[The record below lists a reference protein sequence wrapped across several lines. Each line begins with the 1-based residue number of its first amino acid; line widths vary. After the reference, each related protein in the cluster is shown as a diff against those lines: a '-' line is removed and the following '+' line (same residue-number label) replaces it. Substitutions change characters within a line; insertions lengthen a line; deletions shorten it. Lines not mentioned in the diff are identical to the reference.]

1 LNLKSIFSD
10 ENNYIF
16 FHDVL
21 FETIKRV
28 YGNFNYENLKP
39 ETAEYVTK
47 IEMNSR
53 NKLKNHRL
61 KYQIDRRHFFS
72 HNKVVNS
79 NNDGTLIMDES
90 KKKKKIANPLIQML
104 FLGMVWKTWNS
115 YTRKKVIEH
124 ENTADFQDD
133 SDEELKENI

>member
-1 LNLKSIFSD
+1 
-10 ENNYIF
+10 
-16 FHDVL
+16 
-21 FETIKRV
+21 
-28 YGNFNYENLKP
+28 
-39 ETAEYVTK
+39 
-47 IEMNSR
+47 
-53 NKLKNHRL
+53 
-61 KYQIDRRHFFS
+61 
-72 HNKVVNS
+72 
-79 NNDGTLIMDES
+79 MDES